1 MPDLLQR
8 VAKFQRTGK
17 DREALRLLQGAAG
30 QRDASAS
37 VHLQYAFAL
46 DRMSREARAIHHYT
60 RALSLGLPS
69 NDRADCLICLASSY
83 RNKKRHA
90 AALSTI
96 EQAVREF
103 PNNEVVVFFHAL
115 ILSDVGRAHEGLALV
130 GEMSLR
136 RLQSPEL
143 ERFRDVLL
151 SRYKSLKKRDR
162 AASRGRTPRTE
173 R

>member
-1 MPDLLQR
+1 MSDLLQR
-8 VAKFQRTGK
+8 VAKFQRAGK
-17 DREALRLLQGAAG
+17 ARQALGLLQDAAG
-30 QRDASAS
+30 QRNASAA

-60 RALSLGLPS
+60 RALSLGLPPD
-69 NDRADCLICLASSY
+69 DRARCLICLASSY
-83 RNKKRHA
+83 RNKKRYA

-96 EQAVREF
+96 EQAATEF

-115 ILSDVGRAHEGLALV
+115 VLSDVGRPDEGLALV
-130 GEMSLR
+130 GNMSLR
-136 RLQSPEL
+136 RLHGPEL

-151 SRYKSLKKRDR
+151 SRYKSLKKRDKATAR
-162 AASRGRTPRTE
+162 RRSTKTE